1 MGDAGNGGTVHR
13 ADSGESGRPEPAQ
26 SARGDASEAGPIA
39 QGSPSGEASQE
50 AVAGQMVRRRNCGA
64 PCGRGTSSG
73 LEGRAIL
80 GAPGT
85 PIQAYDQNAW
95 VEAGQY
101 AKKDP
106 RTSIAQ
112 FRAFREANLALMKS
126 LKPEQWKLHGLHAE
140 RGEESVERLSETMA
154 GHDLNH
160 LRQIQGI
167 LAASKLATRARSK
180 R

>member
-1 MGDAGNGGTVHR
+1 MRETAEQYIARILGNLEGQNPLKVQGATPQKLGQLLKGVPAAKLRKKPAPDKWSVAEIVAHLADA
-13 ADSGESGRPEPAQ
+13 EL
-26 SARGDASEAGPIA
+26 
-39 QGSPSGEASQE
+39 
-50 AVAGQMVRRRNCGA
+50 VAGWR
-64 PCGRGTSSG
+64 
-73 LEGRAIL
+73 LRAIL

-106 RTSIAQ
+106 RTSVAQ
-112 FRAFREANLALMKS
+112 FRAFRDANLALMKS

-140 RGEESVERLSETMA
+140 RGEESVERLSQLMA
-154 GHDLNH
+154 GHDINH

-167 LAASKLATRARSK
+167 LSAKNPVTKSNR
-180 R
+180 